1 MYATTPG
8 GSLIYRV
15 CIHGFSTF
23 ECATFESFFRL
34 AANRAPSYRCVTD
47 IGQADIVI
55 ADADRADSIEFVTAA
70 GKLSR
75 TLAIGAGAVPGSAAG
90 ASRPINMMALLRM
103 LDELTSSDIV
113 QAYKEAL
120 PMPAPI
126 ASVPSPV
133 VRVYGATTAGYKS
146 TAPAV
151 TATALMTAP
160 MREAEGFAGAVA
172 DDDANASHILVVDDS
187 DVALRFMQ
195 IRLHRLRF
203 RVSLASSGD
212 QALKMIETRRYAFV
226 FLDVMMA
233 GIDGFE
239 TCKRIKRKTYPD
251 GAAPPHVIMLTS
263 KGGPIDKL
271 RGTIARCDGYLVKPL
286 NELELIKVIG
296 ELDLGFMRR
305 IDSSIAA

>member
-1 MYATTPG
+1 
-8 GSLIYRV
+8 LIYRV
-15 CIHGFSTF
+15 CIHGFTAF

-34 AANRAPSYRCVTD
+34 AASRVPSYQCVTD
-47 IGQADIVI
+47 IEQADVVI
-55 ADADRADSIEFVTAA
+55 ADADRPDSIEFVTSA
-70 GKLSR
+70 GKLPR
-75 TLAIGAGAVPGSAAG
+75 TLAIGAVAVPGSAAG

-103 LDELTSSDIV
+103 LDELTRADNV
-113 QAYKEAL
+113 QSRKEPL
-120 PMPAPI
+120 PIPAPI
-126 ASVPSPV
+126 ASPPPAA
-133 VRVYGATTAGYKS
+133 VRAYALTTAEYS
-146 TAPAV
+146 SPTPAA

-160 MREAEGFAGAVA
+160 MREADGFTGVDGADA
-172 DDDANASHILVVDDS
+172 DASHILVVDDS
-187 DVALRFMQ
+187 DIALRFMQ

-212 QALKMIETRRYAFV
+212 QALKMLETRRYAFV

-239 TCKRIKRKTYPD
+239 TCKRIKRKNYPD

-286 NELELIKVIG
+286 NELELVKVIT
-296 ELDLGFMRR
+296 EFDPGFMRR

>member
-1 MYATTPG
+1 
-8 GSLIYRV
+8 LIHKV
-15 CIHGFSTF
+15 CIHGFSAF
-23 ECATFESFFRL
+23 ECSTFESFFRL
-34 AANRAPSYRCVTD
+34 AANRVPSYQCVTD
-47 IGQADIVI
+47 IGQADVVI
-55 ADADRADSIEFVTAA
+55 ADADRTESIEFVTGA

-75 TLAIGAGAVPGSAAG
+75 TLAIGAVAVPGSAAG

-103 LDELTSSDIV
+103 LDELTRADTV
-113 QAYKEAL
+113 QPRKEVL
-120 PMPAPI
+120 PTPAPA
-126 ASVPSPV
+126 ASLPSAAAPAP
-133 VRVYGATTAGYKS
+133 GAGTAGYRS
-146 TAPAV
+146 PAPAA

-160 MREAEGFAGAVA
+160 MREADGFAGAVG
-172 DDDANASHILVVDDS
+172 DDADASHILVVDDS
-187 DVALRFMQ
+187 DIALRFMQ

-212 QALKMIETRRYAFV
+212 QALKMLETRRYAFV

-251 GAAPPHVIMLTS
+251 GAAPHVIMLTS

-286 NELELIKVIG
+286 NELELVKVIS
-296 ELDLGFMRR
+296 EFDPGFMRR

>member
-1 MYATTPG
+1 
-8 GSLIYRV
+8 
-15 CIHGFSTF
+15 
-23 ECATFESFFRL
+23 
-34 AANRAPSYRCVTD
+34 VTA
-47 IGQADIVI
+47 IEQADVVI
-55 ADADRADSIEFVTAA
+55 ADADRPDSIEFVRGA
-70 GKLSR
+70 GKLFR
-75 TLAIGAGAVPGSAAG
+75 TLTIGALAVPGAAAG

-103 LDELTSSDIV
+103 LDELTRADIV
-113 QAYKEAL
+113 PPRREVLLA
-120 PMPAPI
+120 PAPSDDSRPSPA
-126 ASVPSPV
+126 ASVL
-133 VRVYGATTAGYKS
+133 AAATAGYRS
-146 TAPAV
+146 PIPAA

-160 MREAEGFAGAVA
+160 MREADGFSAA
-172 DDDANASHILVVDDS
+172 DGDDADASHILVVDDS
-187 DVALRFMQ
+187 DIALRFMQ

-212 QALKMIETRRYAFV
+212 QALKMLETRRYAFV

-239 TCKRIKRKTYPD
+239 TCKRIKRKNYQD

-286 NELELIKVIG
+286 NELELVRVIT
-296 ELDLGFMRR
+296 EFDPGFMRR

>member
-1 MYATTPG
+1 M
-8 GSLIYRV
+8 IYRV
-15 CIHGFSTF
+15 CIHGFTSF

-34 AANRAPSYRCVTD
+34 AANRVPSYRCVTD
-47 IGQADIVI
+47 IGQADVVI
-55 ADADRADSIEFVTAA
+55 ADADRADSIEFVTGA

-75 TLAIGAGAVPGSAAG
+75 TLAIGAVSVPGSAAG

-103 LDELTSSDIV
+103 LDELTRSDIV
-113 QAYKEAL
+113 QAHKAAL
-120 PMPAPI
+120 PVPAP
-126 ASVPSPV
+126 AVVVPSPAAPA
-133 VRVYGATTAGYKS
+133 YGAATVGHRT
-146 TAPAV
+146 PAA

-160 MREAEGFAGAVA
+160 MREAEGFAGAVP
-172 DDDANASHILVVDDS
+172 DDADASHILVVDDS
-187 DVALRFMQ
+187 DIALRFMQ

-286 NELELIKVIG
+286 NELELVKVIT
-296 ELDLGFMRR
+296 EFDPGFMRR